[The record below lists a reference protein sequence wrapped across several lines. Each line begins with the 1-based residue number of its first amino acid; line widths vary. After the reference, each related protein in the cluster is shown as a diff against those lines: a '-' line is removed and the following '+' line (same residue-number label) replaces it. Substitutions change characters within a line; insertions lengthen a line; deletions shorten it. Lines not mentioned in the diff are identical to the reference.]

1 MSYYVAFAVILY
13 LTMTITEM
21 VVMKY
26 IYIARF
32 SMIAAINENFI
43 STTLIFFNIVTIAI
57 FMIIHLVT
65 RKMEFASTNFQY
77 NPSNSTNVEKNV
89 ARQVQ

>member
-1 MSYYVAFAVILY
+1 MCYYVAFAVILY

-43 STTLIFFNIVTIAI
+43 SRTLIFFNIFTIAI

-65 RKMEFASTNFQY
+65 RGKAGWKRYYFQY
-77 NPSNSTNVEKNV
+77 NPPNSTNVEKND
-89 ARQVQ
+89 AR

>member
-1 MSYYVAFAVILY
+1 MCYYVAFAVILY
-13 LTMTITEM
+13 VTMTITEM

-32 SMIAAINENFI
+32 SMIAAINEHFI
-43 STTLIFFNIVTIAI
+43 SRTLIFFNIVTIAI

-65 RKMEFASTNFQY
+65 RRMNIGIQY
-77 NPSNSTNVEKNV
+77 NPQKSTNVEKND
-89 ARQVQ
+89 AR

>member
-13 LTMTITEM
+13 LAMTITEM

-26 IYIARF
+26 IYITKF
-32 SMIAAINENFI
+32 SMIAAIDENFI

-57 FMIIHLVT
+57 FIIIHLVT
-65 RKMEFASTNFQY
+65 KNMEIAPKYFQHNVPKSTIGY
-77 NPSNSTNVEKNV
+77 KLDISGM
-89 ARQVQ
+89 